1 MHHFINS
8 SQESNEAGTVVSFM
22 KVVNGGSD
30 KWRWWRLSDQANVR
44 GHIHT
49 QFVNTLDKDSSA

>member
-30 KWRWWRLSDQANVR
+30 KWRWWRLSD
-44 GHIHT
+44 
-49 QFVNTLDKDSSA
+49 